1 MGSECAIQPDPNE
14 GVITILS
21 IDGGGVRG
29 IIPSEVLGYLESI
42 LQGLENNKNVRIADY
57 FDFIAG
63 TSTGGLITAML
74 TASEDGKG
82 PLLSAKKIIGFYMD
96 HSKNIFKK
104 KSTDENSHGEV
115 AKTKSDNARFTDVMK
130 DM

>member
-1 MGSECAIQPDPNE
+1 
-14 GVITILS
+14 
-21 IDGGGVRG
+21 
-29 IIPSEVLGYLESI
+29 
-42 LQGLENNKNVRIADY
+42 LENDKGLRIADY

-74 TASEDGKG
+74 TATEDGKR

-96 HSKNIFKK
+96 QSKNIFKK
-104 KSTDENSHGEV
+104 NPTDENSHGLV